1 MDTEWTYIIVNDNF
15 LINLIINN
23 KDNFVLRA
31 YAAPNPALTFFFFVA
46 TQRKRTKTKKKKH
59 ANLKQS
65 LS

>member
-1 MDTEWTYIIVNDNF
+1 MYIKTIVLLASDDF
-15 LINLIINN
+15 ITKNN
-23 KDNFVLRA
+23 KDNFVIRA

-46 TQRKRTKTKKKKH
+46 MQRKRTKAKKKKH